1 MGKRKFNAKGRQV
14 VETIQDD
21 SSIKQVRTSDYFPY
35 MCGYV
40 FTESLQIKLDIAE
53 QESQE
58 FNGYDASNALI
69 LPSKKRDSKFK
80 KNPDATNVT
89 RILSKKQRKNLEKI
103 VDKKKKREQV
113 IPIAIYSI
121 VSCCTLLYEIRYC
134 YFMS

>member
-1 MGKRKFNAKGRQV
+1 MLLLK
-14 VETIQDD
+14 I
-21 SSIKQVRTSDYFPY
+21 
-35 MCGYV
+35 
-40 FTESLQIKLDIAE
+40 LQIKLDIAE
-53 QESQE
+53 QESQD

-113 IPIAIYSI
+113 IWIATNSI
-121 VSCCTLLYEIRYC
+121 VLCLLPHVRSANFCFYVYNLEIIVA
-134 YFMS
+134 

>member
-1 MGKRKFNAKGRQV
+1 MTRPLSRFEHIFHIFV
-14 VETIQDD
+14 VMLILNL
-21 SSIKQVRTSDYFPY
+21 
-35 MCGYV
+35 
-40 FTESLQIKLDIAE
+40 LQIKLDIAE
-53 QESQE
+53 QDSQE

-113 IPIAIYSI
+113 IPIATESI
-121 VSCCTLLYEIRYC
+121 VYVSSAPRESYTLIFYVHNLEIIIA
-134 YFMS
+134 